1 MRVAKGK
8 HVYVI
13 SCTYKEFEALK
24 ALAAW
29 SVNAI
34 TVQSNRDN
42 HTLRTVVAKQD
53 KKVAAVLARARFQQ
67 FGGPLDTIDVDRSVD
82 NAPAATPLPEG
93 YVG

>member
-8 HVYVI
+8 HVYVV

-34 TVQSNRDN
+34 TVQSNREN
-42 HTLRTVVAKQD
+42 STLRINIAKQD

-67 FGGPLDTIDVDRSVD
+67 FGGPLDTIDTDRSAND
-82 NAPAATPLPEG
+82 PTEGAAE
-93 YVG
+93 